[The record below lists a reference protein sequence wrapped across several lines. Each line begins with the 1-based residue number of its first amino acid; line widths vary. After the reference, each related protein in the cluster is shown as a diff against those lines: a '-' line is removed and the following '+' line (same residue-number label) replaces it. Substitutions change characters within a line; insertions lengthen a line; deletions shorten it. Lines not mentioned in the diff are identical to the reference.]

1 MIPGCILPKNL
12 IDTLAN
18 LPTVKDPPAGPTK
31 ADPKPPTTT
40 TTIKPITADDAMK
53 VLRGVVDTGAS
64 VLGEFKSVG
73 KTLVDSLPSKP
84 YAGPPILGTFQSERA
99 QKKLADMDP
108 VNRFV
113 FTGLQAAAQSP
124 QEQEYLLKAL
134 AAGHSVSE
142 IADFAKEIRG
152 KSPEWMH
159 NNLRL
164 TGDADGTPGLKQQW
178 SMSCGPTTT
187 QVIHGELDPI
197 YALSVHK
204 DNADIHGVDPQPDAS
219 IWDQI
224 KARATGKPLGEHS
237 MADEQAD
244 ILTNGGGTAIERGKN
259 GGKGMGLPDALQTLA
274 DRTGVTYNMTGT
286 ASSPVVA
293 ADAGVLS
300 QLVGRALDIG
310 AASSNAGVF
319 AKLDADLAK
328 GIPAGIRVSDAANS
342 GGHFVAVTGSFGQG
356 EDKTYVL
363 HDPMA
368 GQTVYVKASD
378 LQQGKIIPKIAG
390 WDTLSHVYTTT

>member
-1 MIPGCILPKNL
+1 MIPGCIIPKNL
-12 IDTLAN
+12 TETIAN
-18 LPTVKDPPAGPTK
+18 LPTIKDPPAGPPK
-31 ADPKPPTTT
+31 GDPKTATP
-40 TTIKPITADDAMK
+40 TIKPITADDAMK
-53 VLRGVVDTGAS
+53 VLRGVVDTGS
-64 VLGEFKSVG
+64 NLLGEFKSIG

-84 YAGPPILGTFQSERA
+84 YAGPPILGSFQAERA
-99 QKKLADMDP
+99 QKRLAEMDGIS
-108 VNRFV
+108 RFV
-113 FTGLQAAAQSP
+113 FTGLQGAAKSP

-134 AAGHSVSE
+134 AAGHNMKE
-142 IADFAKEIRG
+142 IADFAREIRG

-159 NNLRL
+159 QNLRL
-164 TGDADGTPGLKQQW
+164 TGDENGAAGLKQQW

-197 YALSVHK
+197 YALSVRK

-219 IWDQI
+219 MWDQI
-224 KARATGKPLGEHS
+224 KARAQGKVLGEHS

-244 ILTNGGGTAIERGKN
+244 ILTNGGGKAVERDKS

-274 DRTGVTYNMTGT
+274 DVTGVSYNMTQT
-286 ASSPVVA
+286 AASPTIA
-293 ADAGVLS
+293 ADAGILT
-300 QLVGRALDIG
+300 QLVGRALDVG
-310 AASSNAGVF
+310 ASSSNAGTF

-342 GGHFVAVTGSFGQG
+342 GGHFVAVTGSFGEG

-378 LQQGKIIPKIAG
+378 LQEGKIIPKIAG

>member
-1 MIPGCILPKNL
+1 MIPGCVIPKNL
-12 IDTLAN
+12 KDTIDS
-18 LPTVKDPPAGPTK
+18 LPTIKDPPAPPKG
-31 ADPKPPTTT
+31 DPKTTT
-40 TTIKPITADDAMK
+40 PTIKPITADDAMK
-53 VLRGVVDTGAS
+53 VLRGVVDTGAQ

-73 KTLVDSLPSKP
+73 KTIVDSLPKKP
-84 YAGPPILGTFQSERA
+84 YAGPPILGKFQAERA
-99 QKKLADMDP
+99 QKKLEDMDGIS
-108 VNRFV
+108 RFV
-113 FTGLQAAAQSP
+113 FNGLQAAAQSP
-124 QEQEYLLKAL
+124 QEKEYLLKAL
-134 AAGHSVSE
+134 AAGHNIKE

-164 TGDADGTPGLKQQW
+164 TGDADGAPGLKQQW

-197 YALSVHK
+197 YALSVRK
-204 DNADIHGVDPQPDAS
+204 DNADINGVDPQPNAS
-219 IWDQI
+219 VWEQV

-237 MADEQAD
+237 MADEQSD
-244 ILTNGGGTAIERGKN
+244 ILTNGGGVAVERDKS
-259 GGKGMGLPDALQTLA
+259 GGKGMVLSTALDTLKDA
-274 DRTGVTYNMTGT
+274 TGVGYNTNQA
-286 ASSPVVA
+286 ASSPTVA
-293 ADAGVLS
+293 ANAGILT

-319 AKLDADLAK
+319 GKLDADLAK

-342 GGHFVAVTGSFGQG
+342 GGHFVAVTGSFGEG

-378 LQQGKIIPKIAG
+378 LQEGKIIPKIAG